1 VLWVLLDVVIG
12 VLAVL
17 LVALVAFLV
26 YKRIRVLMSAI
37 GAASRDVGQMTP
49 GLSVQPPRSEVR

>member
-37 GAASRDVGQMTP
+37 GAASREVGQLTP
-49 GLSVQPPRSEVR
+49 GLTVQPPRGEVR